1 MSVYIISAGVRVTI
15 LFDLY
20 REPMEDDGEQ
30 FENKM
35 KGDYP
40 IASAGI
46 LMEEEQAEKI
56 RGGIDALLSGGRPAV
71 AVCLSHKYPL
81 CQASRDFLKG
91 GDRALYDFLCRH
103 YSVEISAIVIL
114 SSRDLENSEYDRISA
129 GRFVEKAEDDAA
141 KKVAAVAGNKKA
153 TGKKAAA
160 AAQEKVLLLIPTAV
174 GKNIIHEV
182 GYIEHTGNESQDE
195 ELTYLAT
202 AVIIT
207 NTNNNKK
214 K

>member
-1 MSVYIISAGVRVTI
+1 VSVYIISAGVRVTI

-103 YSVEISAIVIL
+103 YSVEISAIVIE
-114 SSRDLENSEYDRISA
+114 SSRNLDYSQYDRISA
-129 GRFVEKAEDDAA
+129 GRFVEKDGDDAA
-141 KKVAAVAGNKKA
+141 KKVAVAGNKKA
-153 TGKKAAA
+153 TGKKAA

>member
-1 MSVYIISAGVRVTI
+1 VS
-15 LFDLY
+15 
-20 REPMEDDGEQ
+20 EPQ
-30 FENKM
+30 V
-35 KGDYP
+35 P
-40 IASAGI
+40 A
-46 LMEEEQAEKI
+46 
-56 RGGIDALLSGGRPAV
+56 LSGQPRLPEGSGSAV
-71 AVCLSHKYPL
+71 AVADS
-81 CQASRDFLKG
+81 AGGGGAGDAIVVGMG

-174 GKNIIHEV
+174 GRNLIREMD
-182 GYIEHTGNESQDE
+182 YIEHTGNESQDE
-195 ELTYLAT
+195 QLTYLAT

-207 NTNNNKK
+207 NNNKE
-214 K
+214 